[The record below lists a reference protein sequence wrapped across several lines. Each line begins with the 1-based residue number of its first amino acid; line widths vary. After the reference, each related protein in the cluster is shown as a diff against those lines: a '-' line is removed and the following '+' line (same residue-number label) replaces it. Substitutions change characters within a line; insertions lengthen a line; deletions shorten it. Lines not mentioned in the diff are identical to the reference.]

1 MNEIEPKVLKV
12 DEIAAL
18 LKEAEELPNPAR
30 YIKSSNQRAMAEF
43 CLRLAEAL
51 AGEHLTANL
60 TRHRR
65 DDLFSDGA
73 PHHDYMKRLIRLADN
88 AVVSLEDT
96 ESVHGLEFADQIA
109 CIEELRDAL
118 KREMSL
124 RRDRDAPHPCTPIN
138 TDGMSPLARQI
149 LMLLDNYCLN
159 EARLSDG
166 GGYPLVDA
174 LTLTDL
180 TVAQGERE
188 IATLA
193 GHLAAA
199 LEEWSRARLAENPAM
214 KNVAMKMA
222 GCGSASD
229 DPAEFRHRV
238 EGPAFDRVKMEAA
251 INEEMRFFRGG
262 KDHGEWTRRRRAA
275 AVAAEGFIF
284 KMIEFGHGPIAAA
297 AGAVAAAAKIGGG
310 FTDKNYLAEELAMAL
325 SVGLAAAPKVSEEE
339 RLAALRAVVDGVI
352 DAGNI

>member
-18 LKEAEELPNPAR
+18 LKEAEELPSLEG
-30 YIKSSNQRAMAEF
+30 YIETTHYHALTKL

-60 TRHRR
+60 TRHQW
-65 DDLFSDGA
+65 DDLFPDGA
-73 PHHDYMKRLIRLADN
+73 PHHDYAKRLIDLADTIISGLR
-88 AVVSLEDT
+88 ACEDKGYFSF
-96 ESVHGLEFADQIA
+96 EDEISG
-109 CIEELRDAL
+109 IEELRAAL

-124 RRDRDAPHPCTPIN
+124 RRDKDAPHPCTPID
-138 TDGMSPLARQI
+138 TDGMSPLARQL

-166 GGYPLVDA
+166 GWYPLVDA
-174 LTLTDL
+174 LSLTDN
-180 TVAQGERE
+180 TIAQGQRE
-188 IATLA
+188 IAALA

-199 LEEWSRARLAENPAM
+199 LEEWSAARLAENPAM
-214 KNVAMKMA
+214 KSVAMKVA
-222 GCGSASD
+222 GCGAASD

-238 EGPAFDRVKMEAA
+238 EGPAFDRAKMEAS
-251 INEEMRFFRGG
+251 IDEEMRFFRGG
-262 KDHGEWTRRRRAA
+262 KDHEEWTRRRAA
-275 AVAAEGFIF
+275 AVAAEGLIF

-297 AGAVAAAAKIGGG
+297 AGAVAAAAKVGGG
-310 FTDKNYLAEELAMAL
+310 FTDKNYLTEELALAL

-339 RLAALRAVVDGVI
+339 RLPAVIVVE
-352 DAGNI
+352 AGNA

>member
-1 MNEIEPKVLKV
+1 MNEIEPKVLKA

-18 LKEAEELPNPAR
+18 LKEAEELPNPAC

-73 PHHDYMKRLIRLADN
+73 PHHDYMKRLIKQAD
-88 AVVSLEDT
+88 AVVVDLQDCEDNHDLDL
-96 ESVHGLEFADQIA
+96 VQQIGVV
-109 CIEELRDAL
+109 IELRDAL
-118 KREMSL
+118 KREMSW
-124 RRDRDAPHPCTPIN
+124 RRSKDAPPAHAPID

-149 LMLLDNYCLN
+149 LMLLDNYCLT
-159 EARLSDG
+159 EVLDAD

-188 IATLA
+188 IAALA

-199 LEEWSRARLAENPAM
+199 LEEWSRVRLAENLAM

-229 DPAEFRHRV
+229 DPAEFRHRA
-238 EGPAFDRVKMEAA
+238 EGPTFDRAKMEAA

-262 KDHGEWTRRRRAA
+262 KDRAEWTGRRRRAA
-275 AVAAEGFIF
+275 VAAEAFIF
-284 KMIEFGHGPIAAA
+284 KMIELGQGPIAAA

-310 FTDKNYLAEELAMAL
+310 FTDKNYLAEELALAL
-325 SVGLAAAPKVSEEE
+325 SVGLAAVPKVSEEE
-339 RLAALRAVVDGVI
+339 RLPAVIVVE
-352 DAGNI
+352 AGNA

>member
-1 MNEIEPKVLKV
+1 VNEIEPKVLRV

-18 LKEAEELPNPAR
+18 LKEAEELPSLEG
-30 YIKSSNQRAMAEF
+30 YIETTHYHALTKL

-65 DDLFSDGA
+65 DDLFPDGA
-73 PHHDYMKRLIRLADN
+73 PHHDHMKQLIKRADTAILNLQDHEGNHLAFDF
-88 AVVSLEDT
+88 SQE
-96 ESVHGLEFADQIA
+96 IA
-109 CIEELRDAL
+109 SIEELRAAL

-124 RRDRDAPHPCTPIN
+124 RRSKDAPPAHTPID

-159 EARLSDG
+159 EARLSAG
-166 GGYPLVDA
+166 GGYPLIDA

-188 IATLA
+188 IAALA
-193 GHLAAA
+193 GHLASA
-199 LEEWSRARLAENPAM
+199 LEEWSRARLAENAAM
-214 KNVAMKMA
+214 KSVAMKMA

-229 DPAEFRHRV
+229 DPAEFRHRA

-251 INEEMRFFRGG
+251 IDEEMRFFRGG
-262 KDHGEWTRRRRAA
+262 KDHGEWTSRRQRA

-297 AGAVAAAAKIGGG
+297 AGAVAAAAKVGGG
-310 FTDKNYLAEELAMAL
+310 FTDAGYLEEELKLAL
-325 SVGLAAAPKVSEEE
+325 RVGLAAAPKVSEEE
-339 RLAALRAVVDGVI
+339 RLAALHAAA
-352 DAGNI
+352 AGNA